1 MLCRARQLKQFQL
14 GEYSSD
20 NDTVLRAG
28 HAPLNAQTATRPM
41 CRGRP
46 DRAGFGALYR
56 IEEHIQSGWVVHIV
70 GNGVV
75 PSAFEVS
82 KFRAY
87 LPRVTGASV
96 WANEAMGE
104 ETSNASTAVPLTG
117 QHCIAKRNFCA
128 PHTP

>member
-87 LPRVTGASV
+87 LRSRNWSACLGKRS
-96 WANEAMGE
+96 NGRRGE
-104 ETSNASTAVPLTG
+104 QRERGRP
-117 QHCIAKRNFCA
+117 
-128 PHTP
+128 